1 MNRQNTPPRRS
12 PAGGVA
18 VGVTV
23 ILGLAASVGLQVTA
37 DMPQPTLMAA
47 HTACP
52 ASGASAAL

>member
-1 MNRQNTPPRRS
+1 MNRPSTPPRRS

-23 ILGLAASVGLQVTA
+23 VLGLAASVGLQFA
-37 DMPQPTLMAA
+37 DMPQPTLLAVN
-47 HTACP
+47 TDCP